1 MHRPHLSLAA
11 AAALLAP
18 ICAQEAG
25 EESGLRQ
32 NKNVISQLQDW
43 QAAHG
48 HSWNVHMDAST
59 GFVEML
65 YGGGALPPFAP
76 DTETESDW
84 FTLAR
89 HWVTGAGE
97 MLGVSEAELVDER
110 FVYLPMGMA
119 NGTDKITV
127 RLRQVVNGLP
137 VENGVINALFD
148 TKGRLLS
155 LHSTASPFTDDLP
168 LAPAFGGRSA
178 IRTAIDAFESGEGVV
193 AVDVGVPV
201 MLYAQVDR
209 GAGRQAFLAYQV
221 TVKNLE
227 VPAAKKYT
235 ISAADGSVLRVDEE
249 IHYFDVTGTI
259 KANATPGTE
268 ADHSGNPPTDLVM
281 PYINVQSSAGTV
293 QTDRDGNFVIAGVN
307 TPVDITVT
315 YNGTF
320 NNVNNQAGS
329 DYSIT
334 FPNVQPN
341 QANTLLMNPNPGELR
356 TAQANAYLHINVV
369 RDYIRDTIPSDNTAD
384 FKATSNANINSSCN
398 AYFDGGSVNYYTSGG
413 GCNNTAFSSVVAH
426 ELGHWLNVRYGTG
439 NGSDGMGEGNADVF
453 SMYTY
458 DDPVVGRFF
467 TTGGGFVRTGT
478 NTRQFCGDNN
488 SGCHGGVHANGEVWM
503 GAAWKVRRNLKSSL
517 GVGLGGAT
525 ADQLFMGWMNS
536 YNQTQIK
543 SIIEIQWLTLDDD
556 DANIDNG
563 TPNYPDI
570 DGGFREQGF
579 PGYDLPF
586 IQFSNVTELPDVASD
601 VGPYTVDADIVAAIT
616 PPIATANIVWR
627 VDGGSWSNV
636 AMGSTGGSGFTGQI
650 PAIGGNGFVEYYLDA
665 TDSGGN
671 SGTFPADGE
680 NDPLDFTVGVPTIL
694 AAWDFEAGNNEGWVA
709 GSIDTATTGFWER
722 GDPRGTAA
730 QPEND
735 HTSGTGNVNCWFTG
749 QGSVGGSVG
758 ENDIDG
764 GRVSLDSPVID
775 MSGLT
780 GVQIRY
786 WRWFSNDE
794 GASPGEDTMRIR
806 VSFDG
811 GASFTSGELIGP
823 GGVNEASGGWFEG
836 GFSIDSIGTPTSQM
850 VFRVVASDEGDGS
863 IVEAAFDDV
872 EISYLDGGC
881 PTPTN
886 YCVGAPNS
894 AGPGATMSWNG
905 SQNVNDNSFTLFA
918 AGCPSKQFGYFFYGS
933 GQQQTAV
940 GNGFLCVAGS
950 QLFRLPV
957 VKTDDFG
964 LGVINVD
971 FTNLPNNG
979 DIFNGTTW
987 NFQFG
992 YRDNAGGGAG
1002 FNFTDGLS
1010 VTFCD

>member
-1 MHRPHLSLAA
+1 MAA

-307 TPVDITVT
+307 TPVDIL
-315 YNGTF
+315 
-320 NNVNNQAGS
+320 S
-329 DYSIT
+329 LI
-334 FPNVQPN
+334 
-341 QANTLLMNPNPGELR
+341 
-356 TAQANAYLHINVV
+356 HI
-369 RDYIRDTIPSDNTAD
+369 
-384 FKATSNANINSSCN
+384 
-398 AYFDGGSVNYYTSGG
+398 
-413 GCNNTAFSSVVAH
+413 
-426 ELGHWLNVRYGTG
+426 
-439 NGSDGMGEGNADVF
+439 
-453 SMYTY
+453 
-458 DDPVVGRFF
+458 
-467 TTGGGFVRTGT
+467 
-478 NTRQFCGDNN
+478 
-488 SGCHGGVHANGEVWM
+488 
-503 GAAWKVRRNLKSSL
+503 
-517 GVGLGGAT
+517 
-525 ADQLFMGWMNS
+525 
-536 YNQTQIK
+536 
-543 SIIEIQWLTLDDD
+543 
-556 DANIDNG
+556 
-563 TPNYPDI
+563 
-570 DGGFREQGF
+570 
-579 PGYDLPF
+579 
-586 IQFSNVTELPDVASD
+586 
-601 VGPYTVDADIVAAIT
+601 
-616 PPIATANIVWR
+616 
-627 VDGGSWSNV
+627 
-636 AMGSTGGSGFTGQI
+636 
-650 PAIGGNGFVEYYLDA
+650 
-665 TDSGGN
+665 
-671 SGTFPADGE
+671 
-680 NDPLDFTVGVPTIL
+680 
-694 AAWDFEAGNNEGWVA
+694 
-709 GSIDTATTGFWER
+709 
-722 GDPRGTAA
+722 
-730 QPEND
+730 
-735 HTSGTGNVNCWFTG
+735 
-749 QGSVGGSVG
+749 
-758 ENDIDG
+758 
-764 GRVSLDSPVID
+764 
-775 MSGLT
+775 
-780 GVQIRY
+780 
-786 WRWFSNDE
+786 
-794 GASPGEDTMRIR
+794 
-806 VSFDG
+806 
-811 GASFTSGELIGP
+811 
-823 GGVNEASGGWFEG
+823 
-836 GFSIDSIGTPTSQM
+836 
-850 VFRVVASDEGDGS
+850 
-863 IVEAAFDDV
+863 
-872 EISYLDGGC
+872 
-881 PTPTN
+881 
-886 YCVGAPNS
+886 
-894 AGPGATMSWNG
+894 
-905 SQNVNDNSFTLFA
+905 
-918 AGCPSKQFGYFFYGS
+918 
-933 GQQQTAV
+933 
-940 GNGFLCVAGS
+940 
-950 QLFRLPV
+950 
-957 VKTDDFG
+957 
-964 LGVINVD
+964 
-971 FTNLPNNG
+971 
-979 DIFNGTTW
+979 
-987 NFQFG
+987 
-992 YRDNAGGGAG
+992 
-1002 FNFTDGLS
+1002 
-1010 VTFCD
+1010 